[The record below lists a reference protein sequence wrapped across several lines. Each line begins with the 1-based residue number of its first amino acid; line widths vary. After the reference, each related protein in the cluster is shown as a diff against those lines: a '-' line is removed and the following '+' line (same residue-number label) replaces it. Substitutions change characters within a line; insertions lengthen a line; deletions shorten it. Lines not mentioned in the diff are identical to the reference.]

1 MVVKSKKPAYFA
13 KLVNLLETCPKAL
26 IVGVD
31 FVRRGETASVVW
43 WRARNDFKSWLAGEW
58 ATGLT

>member
-13 KLVNLLETCPKAL
+13 KLINLLETCPKAL

-31 FVRRGETASVVW
+31 FVGCFGLSYLQIFETV
-43 WRARNDFKSWLAGEW
+43 
-58 ATGLT
+58 